1 MRARP
6 TRAVVA
12 AGVASTALLLA
23 GVPGA
28 EAQDTTGAGTVR
40 TAETSTAAESA
51 KASEASEASEAFGA
65 ARVAKTVT
73 LVTGDRVMMDG
84 AGKVTG
90 IVRAEGR
97 EKVAFSVQVVA
108 GHTRVVPGDAELL
121 LARGGLDARLFDVTQ
136 LVADGYDDAG
146 RGDVPL
152 IVTFK
157 GKKAPSMSPF
167 TGAGAKVG
175 RALPVVNGKAIRPVK
190 KRGADF
196 WNAVTGTG
204 QQADGAT
211 EFTASTAIEKLWLDG
226 RRKASLDKSV
236 PQIGA
241 PAAWAAGYDGT
252 GVKVAVLDTGVD
264 TTHPDLASQVVA
276 EQDFSGSSGT
286 GDKFGH
292 GTHVA
297 STVAGTGA
305 KAGGKYKGVAPGA
318 KILNGKV
325 LDDSGFGSDSGIIAG
340 MEWAVAQGAAVV
352 NLSLG
357 GEDMPGI
364 DPMEETVNRLS
375 AESDTLFVIAAGNAG
390 EGGESTVGSPGS
402 ADAALTV
409 GAVDKADA
417 LADFSSRGPRFGDGG
432 VKPDLTAP
440 GVAITAAG
448 ASGSVLEAEYP
459 SDIPGYLTLD
469 GTSMATPHVAGA
481 AALLAQQHPDWTGE
495 RLKAVLTGSAKP
507 GSYSSFQQGT
517 GRTDLV
523 RALDQSVVTEQQPL
537 DFGLQQWPHGD
548 DTPTTKQVTYRNLGT
563 EPVTLD
569 LSVDALSVDGKPAVE
584 GMFAV
589 SPQRVTV
596 PAGGTASASVTADT
610 RVGGVDGSFG
620 GSVQATSTD
629 GKVQVRTAVGVER
642 EVESYSLTLKHLD
655 ENGAPTGDA
664 ATSVSDL
671 GSDFYADY
679 ADEQDGEL
687 TVRLPKGDY
696 ALNGVIHPSYESATH
711 AILVQPKLTLD
722 RDTTVTVDARKT
734 RPVAVTVP
742 DAAAK
747 NTEATAYF
755 SYARG
760 EGLRPGR
767 MEFILPTFMGTTFGQ
782 LGPEPSAGQASAVF
796 AGDWTREDAEG
807 RPVTYHLGW
816 NRPGG
821 LDGFAAEVRKNQ
833 LAKVDVQVG
842 VPVAGRRVQFEVSP
856 HTPDGDL
863 ILTDH
868 DLRGDLPLRTTD
880 YVLDND
886 VKWSF
891 RTWQMV
897 GEGHDSRSETFLMR
911 MPRTWQAGH
920 TYTERFNVGVFGPV
934 LPAAGDLGPE
944 RGLPGVVRYGNV
956 IRAFTPQFGD
966 GAGHWG
972 LSDYTSVTSSLQAD
986 GKEIPDDYGYS
997 PIDLTEYTVPAQ
1009 DSAYKLTVDASR
1021 DPAAYPVSTR
1031 VRTEWTFRSA
1041 TTPEDGNTTL
1051 PLSVIRFSPDLSLSS
1066 TAKAGKRFSVPFT
1079 VQGAAAGQ
1087 KPAKLAFE
1095 VSYDYGATWQHAKA
1109 VGGTHLALTHPATA
1123 GSVSLRA
1130 KLTDR
1135 AGNTLVQTIE
1145 RAYLTTK

>member
-1 MRARP
+1 MELRARP

-28 EAQDTTGAGTVR
+28 EAQDTSGAGTVR
-40 TAETSTAAESA
+40 TAEMSKPS
-51 KASEASEASEAFGA
+51 KASEAFGTA
-65 ARVAKTVT
+65 NAAKTVT

-90 IVRAEGR
+90 LVRAEGR
-97 EKVAFSVQVVA
+97 EKVPFSVREIA
-108 GHTRVVPGDAELL
+108 GHTHVVPGDAELL
-121 LARGGLDARLFDVTQ
+121 LARGRLDARLFDVTQ

-157 GKKAPSMSPF
+157 GKKAPSMTPF

-175 RALPVVNGKAIRPVK
+175 RALPVVNGKAMRPVK

-204 QQADGAT
+204 QQADRAT
-211 EFTASTAIEKLWLDG
+211 EFTASTAVEKLWLDG

-241 PAAWAAGYDGT
+241 PTAWAAGYDGT
-252 GVKVAVLDTGVD
+252 GVKVAVLDTGID
-264 TTHPDLASQVVA
+264 TTHPDLASQVIA
-276 EQDFSGSSGT
+276 EQDFSGSASGT
-286 GDKFGH
+286 SDKFGH

-305 KAGGKYKGVAPGA
+305 KSGGKYKGVAPGA

-325 LDDSGFGSDSGIIAG
+325 LDDNGFGSDSGIIAG

-375 AESDTLFVIAAGNAG
+375 AESDTLFVISAGNSG
-390 EGGESTVGSPGS
+390 EDGESTVGSPGS

-409 GAVDKADA
+409 GAVDKSDQ
-417 LADFSSRGPRFGDGG
+417 LADFSSRGPRVGDGG

-448 ASGSVLEAEYP
+448 ASGSVLEEWYP

-469 GTSMATPHVAGA
+469 GTSMASPHVAGA
-481 AALLAQQHPDWTGE
+481 AAILAQQHPDWAGE
-495 RLKAVLTGSAKP
+495 RIKAVLTGSAEP
-507 GSYSSFQQGT
+507 GAYSSFQQGT

-523 RALDQSVVTEQQPL
+523 RALDQSVITEQQPL

-548 DTPTTKQVTYRNLGT
+548 DTPATKQVTYRNLGT
-563 EPVTLD
+563 QPVTLD
-569 LSVDALSVDGKPAVE
+569 LSVDALSTDGKPAAE

-589 SPQRVTV
+589 SPRRVTV
-596 PAGGTASASVTADT
+596 PAGGEASASVTADT
-610 RVGGVDGSFG
+610 RAGSADGSFG
-620 GSVQATSTD
+620 GSVQATSAD

-664 ATSVSDL
+664 STSVSDL
-671 GSDFYADY
+671 DSDFYADY

-696 ALNGVIHPSYESATH
+696 ALSGVIHPSYESATH
-711 AILVQPKLTLD
+711 AIVVQPKLTLD
-722 RDTTVTVDARKT
+722 RDTTFTVDARQT
-734 RPVAVTVP
+734 RPVEITVP
-742 DAAAK
+742 DAAAE
-747 NTEATAYF
+747 NTEGTAYF

-760 EGLRPGR
+760 EGLRPGSV
-767 MEFILPTFMGTTFGQ
+767 EFLLPTFKGTTFGQ
-782 LGPEPSAGQASAVF
+782 LGPEPAAGQASAVF

-821 LDGFAAEVRKNQ
+821 LDGFAAKVRHNQ
-833 LAKVDVQVG
+833 LAKVDLQVG
-842 VPVAGRRVQFEVSP
+842 VPVEGRRVQVEVSAS
-856 HTPDGDL
+856 TPDGDL
-863 ILTDH
+863 IYGAN
-868 DLRGDLPLRTTD
+868 DLRAGLPLRTTD
-880 YVLDND
+880 YILDNG
-886 VKWSF
+886 VKWAF
-891 RTWQMV
+891 RSWQMF
-897 GEGHDSRSETFLMR
+897 GEDHEAHSESFLMR

-920 TYTERFNVGVFGPV
+920 SYTERFNVGVFGPV

-972 LSDYTSVTSSLQAD
+972 LSEYTSVTSSLQAD
-986 GKEIPDDYGYS
+986 GKEIPDDYGIS

-1009 DSAYKLTVDASR
+1009 DSAYRLTVDAKR
-1021 DPAAYPVSTR
+1021 DPAVYPVSTR

-1041 TTPEDGNTTL
+1041 TTPEDANTAL

-1079 VQGAAAGQ
+1079 VEGAAAGQ
-1087 KPAKLAFE
+1087 RPAKLAFE
-1095 VSYDYGATWQHAKA
+1095 VSYDEGATWQHAKA
-1109 VGGTHLALTHPATA
+1109 VGGTHLELTHPATA